1 MALTSSK
8 RLLFTANYVTTALTP
23 ADRANMAG
31 KPQRAMQNLNFV
43 RALGVRSEDLPAL
56 REKVASA
63 PAAAQA
69 DLRRVLDVAVQ
80 AAANPASRLEHA
92 AALASV
98 APELLPT
105 FAAMLPASRVSEVL
119 LEAFE
124 YQLKILPVGR
134 LHLERLEMYPVGVE
148 RGEMVFT
155 LPMAPGETVAV
166 SHKEWSTSSREFE
179 EIVQDSFETYSEQGV
194 AEKSDVSMST
204 ENQAKHGNTL
214 NFGATLSGGYGPVS
228 LTTTFGVTNTSEQQ
242 QSVKQST
249 QRNSEVTQKASARAR
264 QEHKVSLKLE
274 TQTGVADAN
283 YKSITNPSASAVR
296 IDYYR
301 MMRKWQ
307 TDLYRY
313 GLRMTYDLTIP
324 TPGVRLWARW
334 QRLEELDTL
343 IQTPLQFGLT
353 PDQIDPK
360 TYRAEA
366 LKVLAQVDDEPPQF
380 IADRK
385 DVITDWRGHDDQEVR
400 FGSIEFD
407 VPPGYKLKSADFVAD
422 AAFWEDLSRWGFGLL
437 NASDCPFITP
447 GDPHHRTSK
456 LPEHIGGLGHQVVK
470 FVFQAMSQA
479 SLSIQMT
486 YERLPVAFQAWQRSV
501 WFELRAAAEAR
512 HQEEIARW
520 QEERVALYGQLAG
533 KDTLSL
539 RRLEREELGRL
550 IMLWLLGPSSGF
562 TSAPGSV
569 QTTIDTL
576 LANERHYYDQDN
588 AAVDA
593 SESPTFAGVGEDGW
607 SSAVLFGEVVKFVQQ
622 AVEWEN
628 LLYFLY
634 PYYWGSEQQ
643 GRAKLLYDN
652 VDPEHERFLR
662 AGYVRVVLTIRPG
675 FEQDFTGLADT
686 GKLGG
691 TPTSASLT
699 IAQETANF
707 ARTNYEGIPPA
718 NPEKHARPLLYPQ
731 QRETWDIMQQV
742 IAAIEQYNTDHN
754 GFPVT
759 LSDLPTAVPTDAWGN
774 ELVYNFPGSGNDYDL
789 LSYGADGKEGG
800 DGLDADI
807 SSAAG
812 ASLIASWFEYTPTSG
827 IDIEVD
833 TKPDL
838 IA

>member
-8 RLLFTANYVTTALTP
+8 RLLFTANYVTTVLTE
-23 ADRANMAG
+23 ADHKSMAG

-43 RALGVRSEDLPAL
+43 RALGVLPADVPAL
-56 REKVASA
+56 RSKTARA
-63 PAAAQA
+63 PKGSQA
-69 DLRRVLDVAVQ
+69 DLGRVLDI
-80 AAANPASRLEHA
+80 AAHMAEHPALHLTHA

-98 APELLPT
+98 SPELLLK
-105 FAAMLPASRVSEVL
+105 FASMLPPARVPEILVD
-119 LEAFE
+119 AFQ
-124 YQLKILPVGR
+124 YQLKIHPVGR
-134 LHLERLEMYPVGVE
+134 LYLERLEMYPVGVE

-166 SHKEWSTSSREFE
+166 SHKEWSTSAREFE
-179 EIVQDSFETYSEQGV
+179 QIVQDSFETYSEQGV
-194 AEKSDVSMST
+194 AEKTDVSMST

-228 LTTTFGVTNTSEQQ
+228 LTTTLGLTNTSEQQ

-249 QRNSEVTQKASARAR
+249 QRNSEVTHKASARAR

-274 TQTGVADAN
+274 TRTGVEDTN
-283 YKSITNPSASAVR
+283 FKSITNPSPSAVR

-313 GLRMTYDLTIP
+313 GLRLTYDLTIP

-334 QRLEELDTL
+334 QRLAELDKL

-366 LKVLAQVDDEPPQF
+366 LKVLAQVDDEPAQYLS
-380 IADRK
+380 DRK
-385 DVITDWRGHDDQEVR
+385 DVITEYRSHDDQEVR

-407 VPPGYKLKSADFVAD
+407 VPPGYKVKTADFVAD

-437 NASDCPFITP
+437 NASDCPWAPP
-447 GDPHHRTSK
+447 GEPHHRASK
-456 LPEHIGGLGHQVVK
+456 LPEHIGAIGHQIVK
-470 FVFQAMSQA
+470 YVFQAMSQA

-486 YERLPVAFQAWQRSV
+486 YELLPATFQAWQRSV
-501 WFELRAAAEAR
+501 WRELRAAAEAR
-512 HQEEIARW
+512 HQEEIARL
-520 QEERVALYGQLAG
+520 QEERDELYRQLAG

-550 IMLWLLGPSSGF
+550 IMLWLLGPGDGF
-562 TSAPGSV
+562 TSAPSPV

-576 LANERHYYDQDN
+576 LSNETHYYRQDDK
-588 AAVDA
+588 AVDA
-593 SESPTFAGVGEDGW
+593 SQSPTFAGVDDKQW
-607 SSAVLFGEVVKFVQQ
+607 SEAVLFGDLVKFVQQ

-643 GRAKLLYDN
+643 GRAKLLYEN
-652 VDPEHERFLR
+652 LDPEHEKFLR

-675 FEQDFTGLADT
+675 FEEDFAGLVET

-691 TPTSASLT
+691 APTSESLT

-718 NPEKHARPLLYPQ
+718 NSEKHARPLLYPQ
-731 QRETWDIMQQV
+731 QRHTWDTMQQV

-754 GFPVT
+754 HYPAT
-759 LSDLPTAVPTDAWGN
+759 LADLPTAAPKDAWGN
-774 ELVYNFPGSGNDYDL
+774 DLVYKFPGSGNEYDL

-800 DGLDADI
+800 DGPDADI

-812 ASLIASWFEYTPTSG
+812 ASLIATWFDYTPTSG

-833 TKPDL
+833 TKPDV